1 MDPSR
6 NNHPP
11 KGGDPPSNPS
21 SQPVTTPLQVR
32 IDPPG
37 QGGHT
42 LQWVSPQ
49 ARSSAPTSPSSAYST
64 DREAIIQR
72 TNPGSTTIAET
83 HVLRSTGMQ
92 SQSFTE
98 EHWTSEIKS
107 FVACVPPKFLQVIKA
122 YRVLSSDTL
131 TLVVEVVSD
140 PPAIFEWF
148 VNDRPVLAD
157 RRRFSARHGL
167 NITSL
172 TVHSPEGGVY
182 KCTARNPAG
191 LSTSYGY
198 VNISDPPR
206 YEEWSESSRLAR
218 QEEHSSRSSLVVIN
232 QAPRFLNQVPN
243 LTLQPGCEAVLDVEV
258 DANPPARFQ
267 WFVNGFEHV
276 DGSGRVEYFY
286 PSNNRCVARF
296 IIPVAGEYK
305 VVASNVHGTAI
316 SSGFVEIYKPNPSKS
331 MRPPVAPGE
340 RISRASAM
348 TTSGIGLAPPRDGNR
363 ERTAEG
369 DSIITTR
376 EVTEVE
382 MNYYQ
387 RSSSLPRY
395 SRQFVERHVE
405 LPTLTPTQGRS
416 RQTSEPR
423 ETMSESSGPA
433 PPRPL
438 HKSKSETARY
448 LPQPPVF
455 VTHLPAEVL
464 LAAEDRLVLSV
475 DAAALPTAAF
485 TWTAN
490 GFELRSSKNLTLLHE
505 QNRSTLVAQ
514 PPVKAGRYAVT
525 ARNDVGSATVTTKVR
540 HLPGA
545 EPEAQPSPGFTE
557 SAVTVVQSPEPPLDE
572 VGSTT
577 SSVETVVR
585 PSEDRPIVV
594 PVPIPEES
602 TPVRSATGTPARDVV
617 AGGMQRRSIS
627 STASLPRQPA
637 FTTQPEP
644 TIHVRAGE
652 QLRLEARIDSVP
664 EATLRWYLNNFELK
678 ANANISIDRPSPNHS
693 VATFS
698 RPSPGHYKCTASND
712 LGSVTTMT
720 RVTTEENYYEERR
733 DEKREEK
740 QPGVMFKLVRKTTS
754 EGRKDFPK
762 RPRIVDPLPTV
773 IRLKSSE
780 ALELNVSADAIPEAS
795 FTWRLN
801 NFELKPNANVSI
813 EKTGENA
820 SRARFVVPS
829 SGRYEAIA
837 INDLGQDA
845 TSTKVIVEIPA
856 SDGSRS
862 FVAPVFTEVLPS
874 SLPLDSSRETRLVV
888 SAAGVPPL
896 AFKWYINGTEA
907 HSGELCS
914 VQSEGNR
921 SSLLLK
927 LLPVEDVRLDVD
939 VFNAHGVAR
948 SSTTL
953 VAPKARVVQP
963 PPPPP
968 SAADV
973 PAAAVAQFKAPRFAK
988 ALAPMEVN
996 EGSSLVTGV
1005 GVEKESTACEFTWS
1019 LRGEDVDSM
1028 RDVFVDSTTHESL
1041 LTIPKVTPEMA
1052 GMIEVVAINEAGRAS
1067 SAAELG
1073 VREKSD
1079 SFEIVPPTLPNE
1091 RPPKIIEPLH
1101 SQMITEGSRMELQ
1114 CKIDALPSAMIS
1126 WSKDEREIEGEGV
1139 EANILPGGVC
1149 ALTRVSAKPV
1159 DSGLYK
1165 CAAANAHGTAETS
1178 AFVAVDA
1185 LEKEEP
1191 EAKEDVEQLADIEVV
1206 QLPPEFIEQLFVEPE
1221 EQEKCVHL
1229 VCRVSS
1235 PAPTAITW
1243 YRGSHPISASE
1254 KYEMHSLS
1262 DGTQSISI
1270 HGVTREDE
1278 GVYTCKAESEFGV
1291 CETSGELL
1299 HPEDA
1304 EEKEQPL
1311 QPELSVAS
1319 EISADVT
1326 FAAPSEYM
1334 DESAEIKKKEEE
1346 FKLLVKVADCVA
1358 DELVAVVFID
1368 AVAEAARFIADEQD
1382 EDSSSETYQ
1391 TCAESLTST
1400 GPPRFDSKIEEYTA
1414 RVGDTLRI
1422 ETKVRGVPTPFIEWY
1437 CGEQKLG
1444 VAMDTSMSYKKGVT
1458 SLTLANIREDQTG
1471 MYYCHATN
1479 CHGVALLSCKVVVSP
1494 HGSTG
1499 RVSSTPNDDP
1509 ILIIQSPPQ
1518 QQKSSDALVAPEQSE
1533 QHAVVVASPET
1544 REVAA
1549 TFAVPPTAAAA
1560 APVART
1566 LSPTKHDE
1574 TVKSLSEKLKTP
1586 SKDATVIDQ
1595 VNELMSAALAVKE
1608 DLKSDEESNVE
1619 IRRPTAIYEKI
1630 VTVMEPE
1637 QVELH
1642 LHTSAPGGGIH
1653 HRFINLE
1660 TILQKPGTSSASA
1673 DTSISHLGKRNANA
1687 EHRIVVL
1694 EGTSQNFSD
1703 AMTWSLK
1710 KVKRAMEEGRSTPT
1724 TNAFVEIRRPGD
1736 TAEQVTTI
1744 AEPEEYIPEL
1754 LQIASSASKLK
1765 MSNVTVSLVRAGD
1778 VAHQELVIEY
1788 ESNVEYDADL
1798 AVKQLVFPGFSSH
1811 DEARWN
1817 KPRRDLFSAS
1827 ESMEAI
1833 SALPPPSPHFQLQQQ
1848 VQMQSPERQSDPNV
1862 VAVFVEVEAA
1872 CPDQSV
1878 EIVAVVA
1885 TPLTGQET
1893 SAEPS
1898 NDRLPQPRGSVA
1910 ESASSITDDHSN
1922 MISISE
1928 SSSGTG
1934 FEAPKFIRILTDS
1947 SARAGEPAVFKC
1959 LVRGVPMPEVRW
1971 SVDGDDLSND
1981 ADYTIIYEDGVC
1993 LLKINQV
2000 LIEDEG
2006 EYACEAFNDAGHAV
2020 TRAFLTVEQ
2029 PPRPLTPIGQQL
2041 LQPAPVPP
2049 PRRFVQH
2056 APLKTDVYDEEIEG
2070 GAETDYGDEEQ
2081 YESATDLPAFCG
2093 SKKSLD
2099 RVSIT
2104 SSKSRLVTSNSEFD
2118 LSRIM
2123 DYNQDLRESSC
2134 FVRYFD
2140 TAETMVVVRVLYEE
2154 ERLSLTCR
2162 EVAPSASGAP
2172 PTPKKRSIFHVPEIF
2187 KKKKAAPPVP
2197 PKTQKSIE
2205 EYQKELMR
2213 RSSTES
2219 APTTPLTPR
2228 TETALEILEKAM
2240 ENLDRETTPKVEEE
2254 VVLKRETAAL
2264 EAPAANQSVVA
2275 AAAAHATAAAL
2286 PTTNVDEVLSFI
2298 DGLKEELS
2306 FATAPSETQTEDD
2319 LRNEL
2324 MSLTAGMGD
2333 ELSPMMQRK
2342 PEQRESAPEPEPSN
2356 APLDEPVPAV
2366 APVPRPRRKK
2376 EQKTPEI
2383 ALAEPTPEASVTVES
2398 PVLSFQPVQFEP
2410 EASPAEEEEDAL
2422 PKTTVVESLVLAG
2435 EPTQF
2440 VPSPSPV
2447 EEAPEEVPDEPSA
2460 TVIQTPLQTLEPTQ
2474 FLPESPSPEVP
2485 PVVETEVLSE
2495 SALESSFC
2503 ATDEEDRSRGEEA
2516 GEAEIMLK
2524 RPGENLAAIVSV
2536 GYEDFAHTAF
2546 TPTALWNSAIFCD
2559 PFGDL
2564 PSQMK
2569 PIPSDE
2575 PRSALLPGKIS
2586 FKGQEIG
2593 VRVEDIE
2600 EETERVNEQGTME
2613 RMIKKCKQATLDF
2626 DVPVAVK
2633 KLFSKSPSSTLEKE
2647 KKRLLEVDGVD
2658 SGLEKSPEGREIEPV
2673 TQKELMQHPDFDN
2686 DEFVLVDKIGA
2697 ELLEEKDLDS
2707 IIDEESEAAK
2717 AIAGAYAEAPERV
2730 TEASVAVIMQRRN
2743 TAEETELNMELQRR
2757 RSEIPILTESD
2768 TSAAASPPMKPKR
2781 GMERRPTIESETP
2794 LLPSAIQETPS
2805 ES

>member
-1 MDPSR
+1 MNPTR
-6 NNHPP
+6 KNHPP
-11 KGGDPPSNPS
+11 QGGDLPSNPS
-21 SQPVTTPLQVR
+21 SQPVHTPLQVN

-37 QGGHT
+37 QGSHS

-122 YRVLSSDTL
+122 YRVLSTDTL

-218 QEEHSSRSSLVVIN
+218 QEEHSSRTSLVVIN

-286 PSNNRCVARF
+286 PTNNRCVARF

-305 VVASNVHGTAI
+305 VVATNVHGTAI

-348 TTSGIGLAPPRDGNR
+348 TTSGIALAPPREDHR

-387 RSSSLPRY
+387 RSSSLPRH
-395 SRQFVERHVE
+395 SRHIERHVE
-405 LPTLTPTQGRS
+405 IPTLTPTSGRS

-423 ETMSESSGPA
+423 EVMGGGETESA
-433 PPRPL
+433 PRPL

-455 VTHLPAEVL
+455 VTQLPAEVL
-464 LAAEDRLVLSV
+464 LAADDRLVLSV

-514 PPVKAGRYAVT
+514 PPVKAGRYSVT
-525 ARNDVGSATVTTKVR
+525 ARNDVGSATATTKVR

-545 EPEAQPSPGFTE
+545 EPEAQPAPEFLE
-557 SAVTVVQSPEPPLDE
+557 STVTVTSPEPPADE

-585 PSEDRPIVV
+585 PTEDRPIVV

-602 TPVRSATGTPARDVV
+602 TPVRSTTGTPARDI
-617 AGGMQRRSIS
+617 GSGTTPRRSMS
-627 STASLPRQPA
+627 STTSLPRQPA

-644 TIHVRAGE
+644 SIHVKAGE
-652 QLRLEARIDSVP
+652 QLRLETRIDAVP
-664 EATLRWYLNNFELK
+664 DASFRWYLNNFEIK
-678 ANANISIDRPSPNHS
+678 ANANVVIDRPSPNHS
-693 VATFS
+693 VATFT
-698 RPSPGHYKCTASND
+698 RPSPGNYKCTASND
-712 LGSVTTMT
+712 LGSVTTTT
-720 RVTTEENYYEERR
+720 RVTTEETYFEERR
-733 DEKREEK
+733 EEK
-740 QPGVMFKLVRKTTS
+740 KEDRQTGVMFKLVRKTTS

-762 RPRIVDPLPTV
+762 KPRIVDPLPTV

-780 ALELNVSADAIPEAS
+780 ALELNVAAEAIPEAA

-837 INDLGQDA
+837 VNELGQDA
-845 TSTKVIVEIPA
+845 TSTKVIVEIPT
-856 SDGSRS
+856 SEGTRTY
-862 FVAPVFTEVLPS
+862 VAPVFTEVLPPS
-874 SLPLDSSRETRLVV
+874 HLLDSSRETRLVV
-888 SAAGVPPL
+888 SAAGQPPL
-896 AFKWYINGTEA
+896 AFKWYLNGTEA
-907 HSGELCS
+907 RTGELCS

-939 VFNAHGVAR
+939 VFNQHGVAR
-948 SSTTL
+948 CSTIL
-953 VAPKARVVQP
+953 VAPKA
-963 PPPPP
+963 PP
-968 SAADV
+968 SAQALPSAPKV
-973 PAAAVAQFKAPRFAK
+973 PEHQVAAPPVVSTAQFRAPRFAK

-996 EGSSLVTGV
+996 EGESLVAGV
-1005 GVEKESTACEFTWS
+1005 GVEKESTACEFVWS
-1019 LRGEDVDSM
+1019 LRGEDVESR

-1041 LTIPKVTPEMA
+1041 LTIPKVGAEMA

-1101 SQMITEGSRMELQ
+1101 SQMITEGTRIELH

-1139 EANILPGGVC
+1139 EANVLPGGVC
-1149 ALTRVSAKPV
+1149 ALTRVSATPV

-1178 AFVAVDA
+1178 AFIAVEA
-1185 LEKEEP
+1185 LVKEQP
-1191 EAKEDVEQLADIEVV
+1191 EEKEDVEQLADMEII
-1206 QLPPEFIEQLFVEPE
+1206 QLPPEFIEQLFIEPE
-1221 EQEKCVHL
+1221 EQENCVHL

-1235 PAPTAITW
+1235 AAPTAITW
-1243 YRGSHPISASE
+1243 YRGPQPINASE

-1262 DGTQSISI
+1262 DGTQSLSI

-1291 CETSGELL
+1291 GETSGELL
-1299 HPEDA
+1299 HPEQP
-1304 EEKEQPL
+1304 EQQAQQL
-1311 QPELSVAS
+1311 QPDVSVAS

-1326 FAAPSEYM
+1326 FAAPSENM
-1334 DESAEIKKKEEE
+1334 DESAEIRKKEEE

-1358 DELVAVVFID
+1358 DELVAVVFLD
-1368 AVAEAARFIADEQD
+1368 AVTEAARFIADEQD

-1391 TCAESLTST
+1391 TCAESLQST

-1414 RVGDTLRI
+1414 RVGETLRI
-1422 ETKVRGVPTPFIEWY
+1422 ETKIRGVPTPFIEWY
-1437 CGEQKLG
+1437 CGERKLG
-1444 VAMDTSMSYKKGVT
+1444 VGMDTSMSYKKCTT
-1458 SLTLANIREDQTG
+1458 SLTLMNIREDQTG

-1479 CHGVALLSCKVVVSP
+1479 CHGVALLSCKVEVTP
-1494 HGSTG
+1494 TGSTR
-1499 RVSSTPNDDP
+1499 RVSVTPNDDP
-1509 ILIIQSPPQ
+1509 IVII
-1518 QQKSSDALVAPEQSE
+1518 DAPLPSVSTGTLVAPEQSE
-1533 QHAVVVASPET
+1533 GRAIVVAAPET
-1544 REVAA
+1544 HEVVA
-1549 TFAVPPTAAAA
+1549 TFAAQSTATAA

-1566 LSPTKHDE
+1566 FSPTKHDE

-1586 SKDATVIDQ
+1586 SKDATVIQQ

-1608 DLKSDEESNVE
+1608 ELKSDEESNVE

-1630 VTVMEPE
+1630 VTVVEPE

-1642 LHTSAPGGGIH
+1642 LHTSAPGGEIH

-1660 TILQKPGTSSASA
+1660 TILQKPGTSNASF
-1673 DTSISHLGKRNANA
+1673 DTAICRPGKRNANA

-1710 KVKRAMEEGRSTPT
+1710 KVKRAMEDGRTTPT
-1724 TNAFVEIRRPGD
+1724 TNASVEIRRPGD
-1736 TAEQVTTI
+1736 TAEQITTI

-1788 ESNVEYDADL
+1788 ESNVEDDADL
-1798 AVKQLVFPGFSSH
+1798 AVKQLVFPGFSSR

-1827 ESMEAI
+1827 ESLNTAAA
-1833 SALPPPSPHFQLQQQ
+1833 SAALPPASPHFRLQQQ
-1848 VQMQSPERQSDPNV
+1848 VQLPSPERQSDPNV

-1893 SAEPS
+1893 SAGPAGS
-1898 NDRLPQPRGSVA
+1898 YDRGLQPRGSVA
-1910 ESASSITDDHSN
+1910 ESASSMNDEHSN

-1971 SVDGDDLSND
+1971 SVDGDEITSDG
-1981 ADYTIIYEDGVC
+1981 DYTIIYEDGVC

-2000 LIEDEG
+2000 LPEDEG
-2006 EYACEAFNDAGHAV
+2006 EYACESFNDAGHAV

-2029 PPRPLTPIGQQL
+2029 PPRPATPTNDPPTPI
-2041 LQPAPVPP
+2041 PP

-2070 GAETDYGDEEQ
+2070 GAETDHVEEDEDA
-2081 YESATDLPAFCG
+2081 SCTDLPAFCG

-2099 RVSIT
+2099 RVSIAS
-2104 SSKSRLVTSNSEFD
+2104 SSKGRLVTSNSEFD
-2118 LSRIM
+2118 LSRLV
-2123 DYNQDLRESSC
+2123 DYNQDLRESSM

-2154 ERLSLTCR
+2154 ERVALTCH
-2162 EVAPSASGAP
+2162 EISGSLAP
-2172 PTPKKRSIFHVPEIF
+2172 PTPKKRSIFHMPDIF

-2219 APTTPLTPR
+2219 APTTPLTPK
-2228 TETALEILEKAM
+2228 TETAIEILEKAM
-2240 ENLDRETTPKVEEE
+2240 ANLDREATPKVEEE
-2254 VVLKRETAAL
+2254 EIMLKKVSGSVETT
-2264 EAPAANQSVVA
+2264 PAARQPVVA
-2275 AAAAHATAAAL
+2275 AAAAAAASAACS
-2286 PTTNVDEVLSFI
+2286 PMTNVDEVLSFI

-2324 MSLTAGMGD
+2324 MSLTAGM
-2333 ELSPMMQRK
+2333 
-2342 PEQRESAPEPEPSN
+2342 REA
-2356 APLDEPVPAV
+2356 
-2366 APVPRPRRKK
+2366 
-2376 EQKTPEI
+2376 
-2383 ALAEPTPEASVTVES
+2383 
-2398 PVLSFQPVQFEP
+2398 
-2410 EASPAEEEEDAL
+2410 
-2422 PKTTVVESLVLAG
+2422 
-2435 EPTQF
+2435 
-2440 VPSPSPV
+2440 PSPV
-2447 EEAPEEVPDEPSA
+2447 
-2460 TVIQTPLQTLEPTQ
+2460 
-2474 FLPESPSPEVP
+2474 
-2485 PVVETEVLSE
+2485 
-2495 SALESSFC
+2495 
-2503 ATDEEDRSRGEEA
+2503 
-2516 GEAEIMLK
+2516 M
-2524 RPGENLAAIVSV
+2524 
-2536 GYEDFAHTAF
+2536 
-2546 TPTALWNSAIFCD
+2546 
-2559 PFGDL
+2559 
-2564 PSQMK
+2564 
-2569 PIPSDE
+2569 
-2575 PRSALLPGKIS
+2575 
-2586 FKGQEIG
+2586 
-2593 VRVEDIE
+2593 
-2600 EETERVNEQGTME
+2600 
-2613 RMIKKCKQATLDF
+2613 
-2626 DVPVAVK
+2626 
-2633 KLFSKSPSSTLEKE
+2633 
-2647 KKRLLEVDGVD
+2647 
-2658 SGLEKSPEGREIEPV
+2658 
-2673 TQKELMQHPDFDN
+2673 
-2686 DEFVLVDKIGA
+2686 
-2697 ELLEEKDLDS
+2697 
-2707 IIDEESEAAK
+2707 
-2717 AIAGAYAEAPERV
+2717 
-2730 TEASVAVIMQRRN
+2730 
-2743 TAEETELNMELQRR
+2743 
-2757 RSEIPILTESD
+2757 
-2768 TSAAASPPMKPKR
+2768 
-2781 GMERRPTIESETP
+2781 
-2794 LLPSAIQETPS
+2794 
-2805 ES
+2805 